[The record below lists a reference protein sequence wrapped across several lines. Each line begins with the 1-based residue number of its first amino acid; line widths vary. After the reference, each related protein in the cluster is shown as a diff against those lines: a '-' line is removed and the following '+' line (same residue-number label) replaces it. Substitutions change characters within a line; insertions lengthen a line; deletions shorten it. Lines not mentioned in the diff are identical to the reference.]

1 MILILIFK
9 LYSQSYIK
17 GLIFYFSYYQ
27 YLIKCPELNTE
38 VVRSDNDFYFL
49 RDNLS
54 KLYPKTVIPPLP
66 HRSVFDNIKSEE
78 TNNIKMRDYQRFV
91 NAVLE
96 NPLLRSSDI
105 VEEFITKE
113 QNEFN
118 ILKLKYKNLK
128 QVVETK
134 NFVTLSGE
142 LDATF
147 YQKNFNLSTKYQKIT
162 EKKRGLLLKL
172 NNSIKD
178 VIYQMDLINTKW
190 NNLMEI
196 FQDLSLLYR
205 SNDENLSIFSNFG
218 EYCKSISNINTLEKN
233 FLQIDV
239 KEFFKYIRLE
249 YDEVDKLFND
259 YKYAKINFEGCENNI
274 ISHKKN
280 KSNNI
285 NNNEEVY
292 KFELKQKELEKDNAK
307 RLCCFLQN
315 RTCEEY
321 QRILELH
328 KNRIKNIFSKICP
341 NIIETYKKEYENLIK
356 LINSFGN

>member
-1 MILILIFK
+1 M
-9 LYSQSYIK
+9 
-17 GLIFYFSYYQ
+17 
-27 YLIKCPELNTE
+27 
-38 VVRSDNDFYFL
+38 
-49 RDNLS
+49 
-54 KLYPKTVIPPLP
+54 
-66 HRSVFDNIKSEE
+66 KSEE
-78 TNNIKMRDYQRFV
+78 TNSIKMRDYARFI

-96 NPLLRSSDI
+96 NPLLRSSEI

-147 YQKNFNLSTKYQKIT
+147 YQKNFTLSNKYQKII
-162 EKKRGLLLKL
+162 EKKKALLIKL

-178 VIYQMDLINTKW
+178 VVYQLELVNTKI
-190 NNLMEI
+190 NNLSEI
-196 FQDLSLLYR
+196 FQDLSLLSR
-205 SNDENLSIFSNFG
+205 SNEENISIFSNFG
-218 EYCKSISNINTLEKN
+218 EYCTTISNINTLEKN
-233 FLQIDV
+233 FLQKDV

-249 YDEVDKLFND
+249 YDEVDKLFSD

-274 ISHKKN
+274 ISHKNN
-280 KSNNI
+280 KQNNMY
-285 NNNEEVY
+285 NNEDMY
-292 KFELKQKELEKDNAK
+292 KYELEQKEKEKDNAK

-321 QRILELH
+321 ERILELH
-328 KNRIKNIFSKICP
+328 QNRVKKLFSKICP
-341 NIIETYKKEYENLIK
+341 GIIETYKKEYENLIK
-356 LINSFGN
+356 LIISFGN

>member
-1 MILILIFK
+1 M
-9 LYSQSYIK
+9 
-17 GLIFYFSYYQ
+17 
-27 YLIKCPELNTE
+27 
-38 VVRSDNDFYFL
+38 
-49 RDNLS
+49 
-54 KLYPKTVIPPLP
+54 
-66 HRSVFDNIKSEE
+66 KSEE
-78 TNNIKMRDYQRFV
+78 TNSIKMRDYARFI

-96 NPLLRSSDI
+96 NPLLRSSEI

-147 YQKNFNLSTKYQKIT
+147 YQKNFTLSNKYQKII
-162 EKKRGLLLKL
+162 EKKKALLIKL

-178 VIYQMDLINTKW
+178 VVYQLDLCNTKM
-190 NNLMEI
+190 NNLSEI
-196 FQDLSLLYR
+196 FQDLSLLSR
-205 SNDENLSIFSNFG
+205 SNEENISIFSNFG
-218 EYCKSISNINTLEKN
+218 EYCTTISNINTLEKN
-233 FLQIDV
+233 FLQKDV

-249 YDEVDKLFND
+249 YDEVDKLFSD

-274 ISHKKN
+274 ISHKNN
-280 KSNNI
+280 KQNNMY
-285 NNNEEVY
+285 NNEDMY
-292 KFELKQKELEKDNAK
+292 KFELEQKEKEKDNAK

-321 QRILELH
+321 ERILELH
-328 KNRIKNIFSKICP
+328 QNRVKKLFSKICP
-341 NIIETYKKEYENLIK
+341 GIIETYKKEYENLIK
-356 LINSFGN
+356 LIISFGN

>member
-1 MILILIFK
+1 
-9 LYSQSYIK
+9 
-17 GLIFYFSYYQ
+17 
-27 YLIKCPELNTE
+27 
-38 VVRSDNDFYFL
+38 
-49 RDNLS
+49 
-54 KLYPKTVIPPLP
+54 
-66 HRSVFDNIKSEE
+66 
-78 TNNIKMRDYQRFV
+78 MRDYKRFV

-96 NPLLRSSDI
+96 NPLLRSSEI

-134 NFVTLSGE
+134 NFVSLSGE

-147 YQKNFNLSTKYQKIT
+147 YQKNFNLSTKYQKII
-162 EKKRGLLLKL
+162 EKKRELLLKL

-178 VIYQMDLINTKW
+178 VIYQLDLVNKKW

-233 FLQIDV
+233 FLQKDV
-239 KEFFKYIRLE
+239 KEFFKYMRLE

-259 YKYAKINFEGCENNI
+259 YKYAKINFEGCENKI

-280 KSNNI
+280 KSNTNS
-285 NNNEEVY
+285 NNNEEFY

-321 QRILELH
+321 QRVLEMH
-328 KNRIKNIFSKICP
+328 KNQIKNVFSRICP
-341 NIIETYKKEYENLIK
+341 DIMATYKKEYENLIK

>member
-1 MILILIFK
+1 M
-9 LYSQSYIK
+9 
-17 GLIFYFSYYQ
+17 
-27 YLIKCPELNTE
+27 
-38 VVRSDNDFYFL
+38 
-49 RDNLS
+49 
-54 KLYPKTVIPPLP
+54 
-66 HRSVFDNIKSEE
+66 KSEE
-78 TNNIKMRDYQRFV
+78 TNSIKMRDYARFI

-96 NPLLRSSDI
+96 NPLLRSSEI

-147 YQKNFNLSTKYQKIT
+147 YQKNFTLSNKYQKII
-162 EKKRGLLLKL
+162 EKKKALLIKL

-178 VIYQMDLINTKW
+178 VVYQLELVNTKM
-190 NNLMEI
+190 NNLSEI
-196 FQDLSLLYR
+196 FQDLSLLSR
-205 SNDENLSIFSNFG
+205 SNEENISIFSNFG
-218 EYCKSISNINTLEKN
+218 EYCTTISNINTLEKN
-233 FLQIDV
+233 FLQKDV

-249 YDEVDKLFND
+249 YDEVDKLFSD

-274 ISHKKN
+274 ISHKNN
-280 KSNNI
+280 KQNNMY
-285 NNNEEVY
+285 NNEDMY
-292 KFELKQKELEKDNAK
+292 KFELEQKEKEKDNAK

-321 QRILELH
+321 ERILELH
-328 KNRIKNIFSKICP
+328 QNRVKKLFSKICP
-341 NIIETYKKEYENLIK
+341 GIIETYKKEYENLIK
-356 LINSFGN
+356 LIISFGN

>member
-1 MILILIFK
+1 M
-9 LYSQSYIK
+9 
-17 GLIFYFSYYQ
+17 
-27 YLIKCPELNTE
+27 
-38 VVRSDNDFYFL
+38 
-49 RDNLS
+49 
-54 KLYPKTVIPPLP
+54 
-66 HRSVFDNIKSEE
+66 KSEE
-78 TNNIKMRDYQRFV
+78 TNSIKMRDYARFI

-96 NPLLRSSDI
+96 NPLLRSSEI

-147 YQKNFNLSTKYQKIT
+147 YQKNFTLSNKYQKII
-162 EKKRGLLLKL
+162 EKKKALLIKL

-178 VIYQMDLINTKW
+178 VVYQLDLVNTKM
-190 NNLMEI
+190 NNLSEI
-196 FQDLSLLYR
+196 FQDLSLLSR
-205 SNDENLSIFSNFG
+205 SNEENISIFSNFG
-218 EYCKSISNINTLEKN
+218 EYCTTISNINTLEKN
-233 FLQIDV
+233 FLQKDV

-249 YDEVDKLFND
+249 YDEVNKLFSD

-274 ISHKKN
+274 ISHKNN
-280 KSNNI
+280 KQNNMY
-285 NNNEEVY
+285 NNEDMY
-292 KFELKQKELEKDNAK
+292 KYELEQKEKEKDNAK

-321 QRILELH
+321 ERILELH
-328 KNRIKNIFSKICP
+328 QNRVKKLFSKICP
-341 NIIETYKKEYENLIK
+341 GIIETYKKEYENLIK
-356 LINSFGN
+356 LIISFGN

>member
-1 MILILIFK
+1 M
-9 LYSQSYIK
+9 
-17 GLIFYFSYYQ
+17 
-27 YLIKCPELNTE
+27 
-38 VVRSDNDFYFL
+38 
-49 RDNLS
+49 
-54 KLYPKTVIPPLP
+54 
-66 HRSVFDNIKSEE
+66 KSEE
-78 TNNIKMRDYQRFV
+78 TNSIKMRDYARFI

-96 NPLLRSSDI
+96 NPLLRSSEI

-147 YQKNFNLSTKYQKIT
+147 YQKNFTLSNKYQKII
-162 EKKRGLLLKL
+162 EKKKALLIKL

-178 VIYQMDLINTKW
+178 VVYQLDLVNTKM
-190 NNLMEI
+190 NNLSEI
-196 FQDLSLLYR
+196 FQDLSLLSR
-205 SNDENLSIFSNFG
+205 SNEENISIFSNFG
-218 EYCKSISNINTLEKN
+218 EYCTTISNINTLQKN
-233 FLQIDV
+233 FLQKDV

-249 YDEVDKLFND
+249 YDEVDKLFSD

-274 ISHKKN
+274 ISHKNN
-280 KSNNI
+280 KQNNMY
-285 NNNEEVY
+285 NNEDMY
-292 KFELKQKELEKDNAK
+292 KYELEQKEKEKDNAK

-321 QRILELH
+321 ERILELH
-328 KNRIKNIFSKICP
+328 QNRVKKLFSEICP
-341 NIIETYKKEYENLIK
+341 DIIETYKKEYENLIK
-356 LINSFGN
+356 LIISFGN

>member
-1 MILILIFK
+1 M
-9 LYSQSYIK
+9 
-17 GLIFYFSYYQ
+17 
-27 YLIKCPELNTE
+27 
-38 VVRSDNDFYFL
+38 
-49 RDNLS
+49 
-54 KLYPKTVIPPLP
+54 
-66 HRSVFDNIKSEE
+66 KSEE
-78 TNNIKMRDYQRFV
+78 TNNIKMRDYERFI

-96 NPLLRSSDI
+96 NPLLRSSEI

-147 YQKNFNLSTKYQKIT
+147 YQKNFTLSNKYQKII
-162 EKKRGLLLKL
+162 EKKKALLIKL

-178 VIYQMDLINTKW
+178 VVYQLELVNTKM
-190 NNLMEI
+190 NNLSEI
-196 FQDLSLLYR
+196 FQDLSLLSR
-205 SNDENLSIFSNFG
+205 SNEENISIFSNFG
-218 EYCKSISNINTLEKN
+218 EYCTTISNINTLEKN
-233 FLQIDV
+233 FLQKDV

-249 YDEVDKLFND
+249 YDEVDKLFSD

-274 ISHKKN
+274 ISHKNN
-280 KSNNI
+280 KLNNMY
-285 NNNEEVY
+285 NNEDMY
-292 KFELKQKELEKDNAK
+292 KFELEQKEKEKDNAK

-321 QRILELH
+321 ERILELH
-328 KNRIKNIFSKICP
+328 QNRVKKLFSKICP
-341 NIIETYKKEYENLIK
+341 GIIETYKKEYENLIK
-356 LINSFGN
+356 LIISFGN

>member
-1 MILILIFK
+1 M
-9 LYSQSYIK
+9 
-17 GLIFYFSYYQ
+17 
-27 YLIKCPELNTE
+27 
-38 VVRSDNDFYFL
+38 
-49 RDNLS
+49 
-54 KLYPKTVIPPLP
+54 
-66 HRSVFDNIKSEE
+66 KSEE
-78 TNNIKMRDYQRFV
+78 TNSIKMRDYARFI

-96 NPLLRSSDI
+96 NPLLRSSEI

-147 YQKNFNLSTKYQKIT
+147 YQKNFTLSNKYQKII
-162 EKKRGLLLKL
+162 EKKKALLIKL

-178 VIYQMDLINTKW
+178 VVYQLDLVNTKM
-190 NNLMEI
+190 NNLSEI
-196 FQDLSLLYR
+196 FQDLSLLSR
-205 SNDENLSIFSNFG
+205 SNEENISIFSNFG
-218 EYCKSISNINTLEKN
+218 EYCTTISNINTLEKN
-233 FLQIDV
+233 FLQKDV

-249 YDEVDKLFND
+249 YDEVDKLFSD

-274 ISHKKN
+274 ISHKNN
-280 KSNNI
+280 KLNNMY
-285 NNNEEVY
+285 NNEDMY
-292 KFELKQKELEKDNAK
+292 KFELEQKEKEKDNAK

-321 QRILELH
+321 ERILELH
-328 KNRIKNIFSKICP
+328 QNRVKKLFSKICP
-341 NIIETYKKEYENLIK
+341 GIIETYKKEYENLIK
-356 LINSFGN
+356 LIISFGN

>member
-1 MILILIFK
+1 M
-9 LYSQSYIK
+9 
-17 GLIFYFSYYQ
+17 
-27 YLIKCPELNTE
+27 
-38 VVRSDNDFYFL
+38 
-49 RDNLS
+49 
-54 KLYPKTVIPPLP
+54 
-66 HRSVFDNIKSEE
+66 KSEE
-78 TNNIKMRDYQRFV
+78 TNNIKMRDYERFI

-96 NPLLRSSDI
+96 NPLLRSSEI

-147 YQKNFNLSTKYQKIT
+147 YQKNFTLSNKYQKII
-162 EKKRGLLLKL
+162 EKKKALLIKL

-178 VIYQMDLINTKW
+178 VVYQLELVNTKM
-190 NNLMEI
+190 NNLSEI
-196 FQDLSLLYR
+196 FQDLSLLSR
-205 SNDENLSIFSNFG
+205 SNEENISIFSNFG
-218 EYCKSISNINTLEKN
+218 EYCTTISNINTLEKN
-233 FLQIDV
+233 FLQKDV

-249 YDEVDKLFND
+249 YDEVDKLFSD

-274 ISHKKN
+274 ISHKNN
-280 KSNNI
+280 KQNNMY
-285 NNNEEVY
+285 NNEDMY
-292 KFELKQKELEKDNAK
+292 KYELEQKEKEKDNAK

-321 QRILELH
+321 ERILELH
-328 KNRIKNIFSKICP
+328 QNRVKKLFSKICP
-341 NIIETYKKEYENLIK
+341 GIIETYKKEYENLIK
-356 LINSFGN
+356 LIISFGN

>member
-1 MILILIFK
+1 M
-9 LYSQSYIK
+9 
-17 GLIFYFSYYQ
+17 
-27 YLIKCPELNTE
+27 
-38 VVRSDNDFYFL
+38 
-49 RDNLS
+49 
-54 KLYPKTVIPPLP
+54 
-66 HRSVFDNIKSEE
+66 KSEE
-78 TNNIKMRDYQRFV
+78 TNNIKMRDYEKFI

-96 NPLLRSSDI
+96 NPLLRSSEI

-147 YQKNFNLSTKYQKIT
+147 YQKNFTLSNKYQKII
-162 EKKRGLLLKL
+162 EKKKALLIKL

-178 VIYQMDLINTKW
+178 VVYQLELVNTKM
-190 NNLMEI
+190 NNLSEI
-196 FQDLSLLYR
+196 FQDLSLLSR
-205 SNDENLSIFSNFG
+205 SNEENISIFSNFG
-218 EYCKSISNINTLEKN
+218 EYCTTISNINTLEKN
-233 FLQIDV
+233 FLQKDV

-249 YDEVDKLFND
+249 YDEVDKLFSD

-274 ISHKKN
+274 ISHKNN
-280 KSNNI
+280 KLNNMY
-285 NNNEEVY
+285 NNEDMY
-292 KFELKQKELEKDNAK
+292 KFELEQKEKEKDNAK

-321 QRILELH
+321 ERILELH
-328 KNRIKNIFSKICP
+328 QNRVRKLFSKICP
-341 NIIETYKKEYENLIK
+341 GIIETYKKEYENLIK
-356 LINSFGN
+356 LIISFGN

>member
-1 MILILIFK
+1 M
-9 LYSQSYIK
+9 
-17 GLIFYFSYYQ
+17 
-27 YLIKCPELNTE
+27 
-38 VVRSDNDFYFL
+38 
-49 RDNLS
+49 
-54 KLYPKTVIPPLP
+54 
-66 HRSVFDNIKSEE
+66 KSEE
-78 TNNIKMRDYQRFV
+78 TNSIKMRDYARFI

-96 NPLLRSSDI
+96 NPLLRSSEI

-147 YQKNFNLSTKYQKIT
+147 YQKNFTLSNKYQKII
-162 EKKRGLLLKL
+162 EKKKALLIKL

-178 VIYQMDLINTKW
+178 VVYQLDLCNTKM
-190 NNLMEI
+190 NNLSEI
-196 FQDLSLLYR
+196 FQDLSLLSK
-205 SNDENLSIFSNFG
+205 SNEENISIFSNFG
-218 EYCKSISNINTLEKN
+218 EYCTTISNINTLQKN
-233 FLQIDV
+233 FLQKDV

-249 YDEVDKLFND
+249 YDEVDKLFSD

-274 ISHKKN
+274 ISHKNN
-280 KSNNI
+280 KQNNMY
-285 NNNEEVY
+285 NNEDMY
-292 KFELKQKELEKDNAK
+292 KFELEQKEKEKDNAK

-321 QRILELH
+321 ERILELH
-328 KNRIKNIFSKICP
+328 QNRVKKLFSKICP
-341 NIIETYKKEYENLIK
+341 GIIETYKKEYENLIK
-356 LINSFGN
+356 LIISFGN

>member
-1 MILILIFK
+1 M
-9 LYSQSYIK
+9 
-17 GLIFYFSYYQ
+17 
-27 YLIKCPELNTE
+27 
-38 VVRSDNDFYFL
+38 
-49 RDNLS
+49 
-54 KLYPKTVIPPLP
+54 
-66 HRSVFDNIKSEE
+66 KSEE
-78 TNNIKMRDYQRFV
+78 TNNIKMRDYERFI

-96 NPLLRSSDI
+96 NPLLRSSEI

-147 YQKNFNLSTKYQKIT
+147 YQKNFTLSNKYQKII
-162 EKKRGLLLKL
+162 EKKKALLIKL

-178 VIYQMDLINTKW
+178 VVYQLDLVNTKM
-190 NNLMEI
+190 NNLSEI
-196 FQDLSLLYR
+196 FQDLSLLSR
-205 SNDENLSIFSNFG
+205 SNEENISIFSNFG
-218 EYCKSISNINTLEKN
+218 EYCTTISNINTLEKN
-233 FLQIDV
+233 FLQKDV

-249 YDEVDKLFND
+249 YDEVDKLFGD

-274 ISHKKN
+274 ISHKNN
-280 KSNNI
+280 KLNNMY
-285 NNNEEVY
+285 NNEDMY
-292 KFELKQKELEKDNAK
+292 KYELEQKEKEKDNAK

-321 QRILELH
+321 ERILELH
-328 KNRIKNIFSKICP
+328 QNRVKKLFSKICP
-341 NIIETYKKEYENLIK
+341 GIIETYKKEYENLIK
-356 LINSFGN
+356 LIISFGN

>member
-1 MILILIFK
+1 
-9 LYSQSYIK
+9 
-17 GLIFYFSYYQ
+17 
-27 YLIKCPELNTE
+27 
-38 VVRSDNDFYFL
+38 
-49 RDNLS
+49 
-54 KLYPKTVIPPLP
+54 
-66 HRSVFDNIKSEE
+66 
-78 TNNIKMRDYQRFV
+78 MRDYKRFV

-96 NPLLRSSDI
+96 NPLLRSSEI

-134 NFVTLSGE
+134 NFVSLSGE

-147 YQKNFNLSTKYQKIT
+147 YQKNFNLSTKYQKII
-162 EKKRGLLLKL
+162 EKKRELLLKL

-178 VIYQMDLINTKW
+178 VIYQLDLVNKKW

-218 EYCKSISNINTLEKN
+218 EYCKSKSNINTLEKN
-233 FLQIDV
+233 FLQKDV
-239 KEFFKYIRLE
+239 KEFFKYMRLE

-259 YKYAKINFEGCENNI
+259 YKYAKINFEGCENKI

-280 KSNNI
+280 KSNTNS
-285 NNNEEVY
+285 NNNEEFY

-321 QRILELH
+321 QRVLEMH
-328 KNRIKNIFSKICP
+328 KNQIKNVFSRIGP
-341 NIIETYKKEYENLIK
+341 DIMATYKKEYENLIK